1 MGVDG
6 RRSRGGSGVSGR
18 EGPAPDSLCGV
29 IYDPGGELKFSC
41 PPQTQLS
48 NETDALFIIKA
59 PNSELWEREALNTPP
74 PPKSRNSAPSSSCAG
89 PWNLE
94 LVPGLIAGSRWWVE
108 VGGALL

>member
-1 MGVDG
+1 MGVNG

-59 PNSELWEREALNTPP
+59 PNSELWEREALNPP
-74 PPKSRNSAPSSSCAG
+74 REQEFCFFLVLRWPP
-89 PWNLE
+89 E
-94 LVPGLIAGSRWWVE
+94 PGAGSRPDSRQWVMGGG
-108 VGGALL
+108 GGALL